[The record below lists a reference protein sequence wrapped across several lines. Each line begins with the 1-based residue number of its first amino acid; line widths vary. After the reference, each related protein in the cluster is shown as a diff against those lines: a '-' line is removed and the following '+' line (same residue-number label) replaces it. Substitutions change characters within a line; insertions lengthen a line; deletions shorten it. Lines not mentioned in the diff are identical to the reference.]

1 MRFEYIDPFVESA
14 RATLS
19 KVIQRPVEKGELRLE
34 TSPIPNQGVATI
46 IGITGKVEGRVIF
59 EMDQPTALRLAETMN
74 GTVFETLTP
83 LAMDTI
89 SELANMMIGG
99 AVSVLNN
106 QGFEFSVTPPT
117 IFTGM
122 ELRSSDI
129 NLETLVIPLTTP
141 HGNVSVNVA
150 LRIE

>member
-1 MRFEYIDPFVESA
+1 MRFDYIEPFVESA
-14 RATLS
+14 RETLS
-19 KVIQRPVEKGELRLE
+19 KVIQSPVQKGELSLK
-34 TSPIPNQGVATI
+34 TSPVPNQGVATI

-59 EMDQPTALRLAETMN
+59 DMDQQTALRLAEALN
-74 GTVFETLTP
+74 GKTFETLTP
-83 LAMDTI
+83 LALDTI

-99 AVSVLNN
+99 AVTALNN
-106 QGFEFSVTPPT
+106 KGYEFSVTPPT
-117 IFTGM
+117 IFTGL

-141 HGNVSVNVA
+141 YGNVSVNVA